1 MTTRLVSIR
10 PDRST
15 RARRWRRIALA
26 LVSLPVIALTAGT
39 ALAKARAYGRD
50 AATARRHGRD
60 GALAHLQTLVDQIRQ
75 RLGIERAVSVAIVDK
90 NPFLVSVEAPA
101 QPDGAFE
108 VRVEAHMLDLLT
120 ADELEA
126 VLAHELG
133 HVWIFT
139 HHPYLQTELLANQV
153 AMRTVSRDALARVYE
168 KVWKQG
174 PKGDLVSFLGRADEP

>member
-1 MTTRLVSIR
+1 M
-10 PDRST
+10 
-15 RARRWRRIALA
+15 
-26 LVSLPVIALTAGT
+26 
-39 ALAKARAYGRD
+39 
-50 AATARRHGRD
+50 
-60 GALAHLQTLVDQIRQ
+60 DQIRQ
-75 RLGIERAVSVAIVDK
+75 RLGIERAVSVAIVDT
-90 NPFLVSVEAPA
+90 NPYFVSVEAPT
-101 QPDGAFE
+101 QQDGPFE
-108 VRVEAHMLDLLT
+108 VRVEARMLDLLS

-168 KVWKQG
+168 KVWRQG